1 MRILIANDDGIYSP
15 GIATLAEKELAY
27 AKLTHPLD

>member
-1 MRILIANDDGIYSP
+1 MRILIDGIYSP